1 MCGARK
7 FSSHPRQ
14 RGRNAP
20 YDQLA
25 RARNRN
31 FLDAVTL
38 QPPLTKQR
46 RPQNDE
52 WWIRVQKMKWVT
64 CDIGHSS
71 RIRELGKVLPSG
83 LHSRG
88 PPKLTAPRSF
98 NGGGA
103 LFMRPVYAA
112 EGVPMAKRPNKE
124 GAPDRS
130 RINMNEAHGVRYWTE
145 TLGCSED
152 ELAAAVARVGNSSDA
167 VRREVF
173 RAWAYGTF
181 RPGAPERWRRGR
193 PRKRV

>member
-1 MCGARK
+1 
-7 FSSHPRQ
+7 
-14 RGRNAP
+14 
-20 YDQLA
+20 
-25 RARNRN
+25 
-31 FLDAVTL
+31 
-38 QPPLTKQR
+38 
-46 RPQNDE
+46 
-52 WWIRVQKMKWVT
+52 
-64 CDIGHSS
+64 
-71 RIRELGKVLPSG
+71 
-83 LHSRG
+83 
-88 PPKLTAPRSF
+88 
-98 NGGGA
+98 
-103 LFMRPVYAA
+103 MRPVNAA

-145 TLGCSED
+145 TLDCSKD